1 MDVGLSKFRKLIDTL
16 PQHCDKTGLDLQ
28 QVDLTLML
36 LRSLPSDVRT
46 MSSGMRQVRAIL
58 TTAAALK
65 FEQQQRLFQELG
77 GGSGRNMHALEAE
90 GEWNAYCRLY
100 YGYEDEQDYYAEGAE
115 EEWNGIQ
122 RVSCGSTA
130 INKNLE

>member
-1 MDVGLSKFRKLIDTL
+1 
-16 PQHCDKTGLDLQ
+16 
-28 QVDLTLML
+28 
-36 LRSLPSDVRT
+36 
-46 MSSGMRQVRAIL
+46 MRQVRAIL

-100 YGYEDEQDYYAEGAE
+100 YGYEDQQDYYAEGAE

-122 RVSCGSTA
+122 RVSCGSTLPQSTKIQSEMSKVWQLDTCRRIPA
-130 INKNLE
+130 RKWVV